1 MKLKI
6 AGLMMIGL
14 MGCVPG
20 GGTTGFTTA
29 MAGMGGTMR
38 ATEPPSKADYALSCK
53 EVNGRLSNLY
63 ARYEK
68 IAAVERAKE
77 QQAALVDG
85 ALGILGTGMLGNAG
99 SVSAIRNTQAV
110 VAVGQGLSALQ
121 AAEASKGQLK
131 TINDSALIAQRTA
144 QLERV
149 KMEKGC

>member
-1 MKLKI
+1 MKMKI

-29 MAGMGGTMR
+29 MAGMGGMMR

-63 ARYEK
+63 ARYEE

-85 ALGILGTGMLGNAG
+85 ALGTGMLGNAG
-99 SVSAIRNTQAV
+99 SVSAIRNTQSV
-110 VAVGQGLSALQ
+110 VAEG
-121 AAEASKGQLK
+121 
-131 TINDSALIAQRTA
+131 
-144 QLERV
+144 
-149 KMEKGC
+149 